1 MEQRVAADDGR
12 MKDPVRVGRSLQA
25 AMLSSAVLVF
35 LVLCAAFY
43 LVQHYWLSENR
54 ARENARQELQHT
66 TRVLGTTLRT
76 CGLSGAACTT
86 LVEAIAAEHRGASI
100 TVNDASGQPLITVL
114 WQKANP
120 ADGVLE
126 HQESVE
132 QDGKKLGDFT
142 LRLSLTSLL
151 ERERQS
157 EGEELLRLA
166 LFMAGLL
173 VFFGY
178 VLKRRITPI
187 LRELQE
193 KQAVLESLH
202 ELSNDWI
209 WEQDENFRFTYLS
222 PSTER
227 ILGQPLGG
235 LGKCRWEMDVPEP
248 EGGWAAHRA
257 QLEAHQTFRDFE
269 MKRFEAG
276 DDSVYISISGQPVYS
291 AEGKFCGYRGIGR
304 NI

>member
-1 MEQRVAADDGR
+1 MERRGAADDGR

-173 VFFGY
+173 VFFRVCAETADYPDPPGTAGETGGSGEPARTVQRLDLGAGRKLPFHLSFPQHGTY
-178 VLKRRITPI
+178 PRPAARGV
-187 LRELQE
+187 REM
-193 KQAVLESLH
+193 S
-202 ELSNDWI
+202 
-209 WEQDENFRFTYLS
+209 
-222 PSTER
+222 
-227 ILGQPLGG
+227 LGG
-235 LGKCRWEMDVPEP
+235 GCARAGRRLGGASRP
-248 EGGWAAHRA
+248 
-257 QLEAHQTFRDFE
+257 T
-269 MKRFEAG
+269 
-276 DDSVYISISGQPVYS
+276 
-291 AEGKFCGYRGIGR
+291 
-304 NI
+304 